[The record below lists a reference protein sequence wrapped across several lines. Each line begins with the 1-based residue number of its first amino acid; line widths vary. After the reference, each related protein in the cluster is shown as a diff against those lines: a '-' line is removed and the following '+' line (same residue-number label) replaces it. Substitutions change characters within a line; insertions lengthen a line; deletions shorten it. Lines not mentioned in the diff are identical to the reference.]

1 MIDQSVGSGPLNPSS
16 GSSLVDA
23 PAPSADWIDLA
34 LNVNGREHRVR
45 ARTHHTLLD
54 VLRREVGLIDT
65 REGCG
70 IGMCGA
76 CTVLVDGRI
85 VSGCLVLAAQAEGRE
100 IVTVEGLVGE
110 AGDLHPVQDA
120 FIEHTGF
127 QCSYCTPGFVLA
139 TKALLD
145 EDPSPARE
153 EAKAYLAGNLC
164 RCGSYVKILD
174 AVMDARKRVA
184 PDASLNGGGQV
195 GQRVAEGNLKATSGN
210 GARAPGAG

>member
-1 MIDQSVGSGPLNPSS
+1 MEQSVAAGSMNRPS
-16 GSSLVDA
+16 GSSMADA
-23 PAPSADWIDLA
+23 PAPSAEWIDLT
-34 LNVNGREHRVR
+34 LNVNGHERAVR
-45 ARTHHTLLD
+45 ARSHHTLLE
-54 VLRREVGLIDT
+54 VLRREVGLVDT

-85 VSGCLVLAAQAEGRE
+85 VSGCLVLAPQAEGRD
-100 IVTVEGLVGE
+100 IVTVEGIVGDNGE
-110 AGDLHPVQDA
+110 LHPVQDA

-145 EDPSPARE
+145 ENPQPDRE
-153 EAKAYLAGNLC
+153 DAKAYLAGNLC

-174 AVMDARKRVA
+174 AVMDARERA
-184 PDASLNGGGQV
+184 NSDASLNGGAQV
-195 GQRVAEGNLKATSGN
+195 GRLATEGNLKATSGN
-210 GARAPGAG
+210 GARAPDAG

>member
-1 MIDQSVGSGPLNPSS
+1 MIEQDLGTTALNPSS
-16 GSSLVDA
+16 GSSLADA
-23 PAPSADWIDLA
+23 PEPSQDWLS
-34 LNVNGREHRVR
+34 LTLHVNGREQRVR
-45 ARTHHTLLD
+45 ARSHHTLLD
-54 VLRREVGLIDT
+54 VLRDRLGQIDT

-85 VSGCLVLAAQAEGRE
+85 VSGCLMLAVQAEGRE
-100 IVTVEGLVGE
+100 ITTVEGLLGPVGE
-110 AGDLHPVQDA
+110 LHPVQDA

-145 EDPSPARE
+145 EEPGADRE
-153 EAKAYLAGNLC
+153 GAKAYLAGNLC

-174 AVMDARKRVA
+174 AVMDARERL
-184 PDASLNGGGQV
+184 AS
-195 GQRVAEGNLKATSGN
+195 RGNLDATSGRD
-210 GARAPGAG
+210 AAKAPPAG

>member
-1 MIDQSVGSGPLNPSS
+1 MIEHDLGT
-16 GSSLVDA
+16 
-23 PAPSADWIDLA
+23 IDMTLR
-34 LNVNGREHRVR
+34 VNGQERAVQVR
-45 ARTHHTLLD
+45 SHHTLLD
-54 VLRREVGLIDT
+54 VLRSEVGLIDT

-85 VSGCLVLAAQAEGRE
+85 VSGCLVLAGQAEGRE
-100 IVTVEGLVGE
+100 IVTVEGLVGDGGE
-110 AGDLHPVQDA
+110 LHPVQDA

-145 EDPSPARE
+145 EDPHPDRDD
-153 EAKAYLAGNLC
+153 AKAYLAGNLC

-174 AVMDARKRVA
+174 AVMDARERVTS
-184 PDASLNGGGQV
+184 DASLN
-195 GQRVAEGNLKATSGN
+195 EGAQAGRAAAADNLKATSGN
-210 GARAPGAG
+210 GARAPAAG

>member
-1 MIDQSVGSGPLNPSS
+1 MINSSS

-23 PAPSADWIDLA
+23 PASHGEWLDLT
-34 LNVNGREHRVR
+34 LRVNGRDHDVR
-45 ARTHHTLLD
+45 ARSHHTLLE
-54 VLRREVGLIDT
+54 VLRDRVGLIDT

-85 VSGCLVLAAQAEGRE
+85 VSGCLMLAAQAEGRD
-100 IVTVEGLVGE
+100 IVTVGGL
-110 AGDLHPVQDA
+110 AGPDDELHPIQDA
-120 FIEHTGF
+120 YVEHTGF

-145 EDPSPARE
+145 EEPQADRE
-153 EAKAYLAGNLC
+153 EARAYLAGNLC

-174 AVMDARKRVA
+174 AVADARDRLA
-184 PDASLNGGGQV
+184 THNGHSRAGEQTD
-195 GQRVAEGNLKATSGN
+195 ATSGQ
-210 GARAPGAG
+210 GADAATPAG

>member
-1 MIDQSVGSGPLNPSS
+1 MRVVDQEMRIAESTEWLT
-16 GSSLVDA
+16 LT
-23 PAPSADWIDLA
+23 
-34 LNVNGREHRVR
+34 LNVNGQEHDVR
-45 ARTHHTLLD
+45 ARAHHTLLD
-54 VLRREVGLIDT
+54 VLRNQVGLIDT

-110 AGDLHPVQDA
+110 SGELHPIQDA
-120 FIEHTGF
+120 YIEHTGF

-145 EDPSPARE
+145 EQPHAGPRRREGVPGRQSLPLRQLREDPRR
-153 EAKAYLAGNLC
+153 GDGRTRTRRV
-164 RCGSYVKILD
+164 RC
-174 AVMDARKRVA
+174 VA
-184 PDASLNGGGQV
+184 QWRRSGRSRAT
-195 GQRVAEGNLKATSGN
+195 EGNLKATSGN
-210 GARAPGAG
+210 GARAPAAG

>member
-1 MIDQSVGSGPLNPSS
+1 VIDQEAGVT
-16 GSSLVDA
+16 
-23 PAPSADWIDLA
+23 SAEWQILT
-34 LNVNGREHRVR
+34 LRVNGQERSVR

-54 VLRREVGLIDT
+54 ALRNQVGLIDT

-100 IVTVEGLVGE
+100 IVTVEGLVGD
-110 AGDLHPVQDA
+110 AGELHPVQDA

-145 EDPSPARE
+145 EDPQAERHD
-153 EAKAYLAGNLC
+153 AKAYLAGNLC

-174 AVMDARKRVA
+174 AVMDARERVA
-184 PDASLNGGGQV
+184 SDASLNGGAQDGR
-195 GQRVAEGNLKATSGN
+195 GSTEGNLTATSGN
-210 GARAPGAG
+210 GARAPANG

>member
-1 MIDQSVGSGPLNPSS
+1 MIEQEA
-16 GSSLVDA
+16 A
-23 PAPSADWIDLA
+23 PTNADWLA
-34 LNVNGREHRVR
+34 LTLSVNGQERAVR
-45 ARTHHTLLD
+45 ARSHHTLLD
-54 VLRREVGLIDT
+54 VLRNEVGLVDT

-85 VSGCLVLAAQAEGRE
+85 VSGCLVLAGQAEGLE
-100 IVTVEGLVGE
+100 IVTVEGLVRDN
-110 AGDLHPVQDA
+110 GDLHPVQDA

-145 EDPSPARE
+145 EDPEPDRD

-174 AVMDARKRVA
+174 AVMDARERVA
-184 PDASLNGGGQV
+184 SDASLNRGAQV
-195 GQRVAEGNLKATSGN
+195 GRHATEDNLKATSGN
-210 GARAPGAG
+210 GARAPAAG

>member
-1 MIDQSVGSGPLNPSS
+1 MIEQAASTALNADPS
-16 GSSLVDA
+16 DE
-23 PAPSADWIDLA
+23 WLA
-34 LNVNGREHRVR
+34 LSLRVNGQERAVR
-45 ARTHHTLLD
+45 TRSHHTLLD
-54 VLRREVGLIDT
+54 VLRSEVGLIDT

-85 VSGCLVLAAQAEGRE
+85 VSGCLVLAGQAEGRD
-100 IVTVEGLVGE
+100 IVTVEGLTGNDGE
-110 AGDLHPVQDA
+110 LHPIQDA

-145 EDPSPARE
+145 EEPHPERDA
-153 EAKAYLAGNLC
+153 AKAYLAGNLC

-174 AVMDARKRVA
+174 AVMDARERVTS
-184 PDASLNGGGQV
+184 DASLNGGAQV
-195 GQRVAEGNLKATSGN
+195 GRQATADNLKATSGN
-210 GARAPGAG
+210 GARAPAAG

>member
-1 MIDQSVGSGPLNPSS
+1 VIELETPEL
-16 GSSLVDA
+16 LE
-23 PAPSADWIDLA
+23 LT
-34 LNVNGREHRVR
+34 LHVNGRDHQVR
-45 ARTHHTLLD
+45 ARTHHTLLE
-54 VLRREVGLIDT
+54 VLRNEVGLIDT

-100 IVTVEGLVGE
+100 IVTTEGLVGKSGE
-110 AGDLHPVQDA
+110 LHPVQEA

-139 TKALLD
+139 SKALLD
-145 EDPSPARE
+145 EEPDVERE
-153 EAKAYLAGNLC
+153 QASEYLAGNLC

-174 AVMDARKRVA
+174 AVMDARGRTA
-184 PDASLNGGGQV
+184 NADYSQP
-195 GQRVAEGNLKATSGN
+195 SG
-210 GARAPGAG
+210 RHDM

>member
-1 MIDQSVGSGPLNPSS
+1 MIDQETEIT
-16 GSSLVDA
+16 DA
-23 PAPSADWIDLA
+23 EWQTLT
-34 LNVNGREHRVR
+34 LNVNGQEHSVR
-45 ARTHHTLLD
+45 ARAHHTLLD
-54 VLRREVGLIDT
+54 TLRNQVGLIDT

-110 AGDLHPVQDA
+110 GGELHPVQDA
-120 FIEHTGF
+120 YIEHTGF
-127 QCSYCTPGFVLA
+127 QCSYCTPGFILA

-145 EDPSPARE
+145 EEPRADRHD
-153 EAKAYLAGNLC
+153 AKAYLAGNLC

-174 AVMDARKRVA
+174 AVMDARERVA
-184 PDASLNGGGQV
+184 SDASLNGGAQDGHRQT
-195 GQRVAEGNLKATSGN
+195 EGNLKATSGN
-210 GARAPGAG
+210 GANAPPAG